1 MDTDTTPRSNVPFA
15 HQPAASEAGNT
26 FRDNSDS
33 TFIVNPKADTS
44 TDPSRM
50 NQRPPVSASDFNHMF
65 SPLALERMFQQN
77 AALATGDDSSEAQAP
92 SISGLLWQNREA
104 RPSDDTFEGAGNT
117 LQQLLSNGSNP
128 VEGTGSNSYHEQQQQ
143 QQQGE
148 QIYSMTPTVP
158 ITGYQGMLISPSS
171 PPDTAPLMSSVNM
184 NRRSLEAMRPMS
196 AVPPSHAANHRK
208 SVQIDP
214 RRLPPVPRSASRA
227 SIVSMASTS
236 AHPRYGQTT
245 QNDVYRPGSSL
256 APAPQLAR
264 HSLQQLNDRSHQM
277 HSSNTQ
283 RPNSSNGHNP
293 GYPAEIT
300 MHGQQQTDL
309 SLRHEVLDKVARK
322 SQPPTPYDIHMMPL
336 PSVSVPQSPAQRP
349 ATADIRP
356 SYEYPNDDIVTM
368 LPGDNQPRPYVWATR
383 DDSDPQNKQH
393 RRDDHHHQKT
403 LSLHKSGTVSR
414 MGSLRKLDYPGI
426 SQARKTSD
434 GSAHLL
440 TPNDFHAP
448 LPYRVGDMVLD
459 KEIGE
464 WVHISEFVHSSA
476 GASPVTRG
484 SPSTA
489 VETQQTRV
497 TVSRGPASGR
507 SSVSQHSHM
516 SAFPLPLPVEN
527 KERNG
532 SANTAY
538 GMGLISPVENQRKVV
553 HEMAERKAVGRRESA
568 AVRRRPIEDEALGSI
583 VQRLMTPAASPDGC
597 TALDLSGSGIRN
609 LAGLAQI
616 TSRLEAICLTGNKLR
631 GLAGLPTGLVSLKA
645 SSNWIRFSVSD
656 TERFMFAREL
666 PHLEEIDLSSNEIS
680 DIQVFSG
687 LRHLRVLD
695 LSRNRIESLAPL
707 RGCRRLLHLALRDN
721 SLSALDL
728 DANEAPLLSTLD
740 VCNNRLRVIPASIG
754 EFTHLVKANMVRND
768 LECVEFHGPPAE
780 SIRELRLS
788 ENPLVVRR
796 DGGVVDVRVWSAKFP
811 NLKTLYL
818 DICNIRAMAS
828 SEEPEDDSHMQ
839 LSPPPPPPSS
849 NMDRRTATGPV
860 IGWSSLF
867 NLSLRG
873 SALQPSLSVAFE
885 SLGQLKNLYAPDT
898 QFMLPRSLP
907 LLGNLL
913 QLVLPNA
920 GLSRLPSNMGAALPR
935 LRLLDISNN
944 PELTDFM
951 PILQLA
957 PSLEVL
963 RCRTVGFGGLSNA
976 VSGGGGFDA
985 AAGGWPSSDTGD
997 SGPAAVSADERAMLR
1012 WLSKLKRLRRLDFR
1026 FNKCT
1031 FDLYAPPVHSNGPVA
1046 GAGGTNALLEAV
1058 LSPQLQSPHVLGGDV
1073 PNSAAI
1079 SVQSRN
1085 ATHQQQQQQ
1094 QPQPQCH
1101 VVAGRIDEDAW
1112 LRNDHAYLANLK
1124 MGRHARLIQRRDDY
1138 WIAAISSF
1146 PRLEELDGIKVG
1158 LH

>member
-1 MDTDTTPRSNVPFA
+1 MDTDTAPRSAVPFA
-15 HQPAASEAGNT
+15 HQPDASEASNT

-33 TFIVNPKADTS
+33 TFIVNPKPDAS
-44 TDPSRM
+44 ADPSRM
-50 NQRPPVSASDFNHMF
+50 RQRPPVSASDFNHMF

-77 AALATGDDSSEAQAP
+77 AALVAGDDGSDAQTP
-92 SISGLLWQNREA
+92 SISGLLWQDREA

-128 VEGTGSNSYHEQQQQ
+128 VEGGSSSSNPHEQQHRQN
-143 QQQGE
+143 E
-148 QIYSMTPTVP
+148 QRYSVAPSGPVA
-158 ITGYQGMLISPSS
+158 GYQGMLISPFS
-171 PPDTAPLMSSVNM
+171 PPDTASLMGSVNM
-184 NRRSLEAMRPMS
+184 SRRSLEAMRPAS
-196 AVPPSHAANHRK
+196 AIPPSHAANHRR

-214 RRLPPVPRSASRA
+214 RRLPPVPRSVSRA
-227 SIVSMASTS
+227 SIVSMASTGG
-236 AHPRYGQTT
+236 HPRYGPAHS
-245 QNDVYRPGSSL
+245 NDEHRSGSAL

-264 HSLQQLNDRSHQM
+264 HSLQQLNERSQM
-277 HSSNTQ
+277 HASSIQ
-283 RPNSSNGHNP
+283 RPSSSNGNSS
-293 GYPAEIT
+293 GYPVDT
-300 MHGQQQTDL
+300 VVYGQQQQQQADM

-322 SQPPTPYDIHMMPL
+322 SQPQTPYDMQMMPL
-336 PSVSVPQSPAQRP
+336 SSVSVPQSPVPRP

-356 SYEYPNDDIVTM
+356 AYEYSNDDDIVTM
-368 LPGDNQPRPYVWATR
+368 LPGDTQPRPYVWGTR
-383 DDSDPQNKQH
+383 NHSDPRNKQ
-393 RRDDHHHQKT
+393 RSRNQHQKT
-403 LSLHKSGTVSR
+403 PSLHKAGTVSR
-414 MGSLRKLDYPGI
+414 IGSMRKLDYPGI

-464 WVHISEFVHSSA
+464 WVHISEFVQSSA
-476 GASPVTRG
+476 NGSPVTRG

-489 VETQQTRV
+489 VEPQQTHA

-507 SSVSQHSHM
+507 SSVSQHSHL

-527 KERNG
+527 KDRSG
-532 SANTAY
+532 SASTAY

-568 AVRRRPIEDEALGSI
+568 AAVRRRPIEDEALGSI
-583 VQRLMTPAASPDGC
+583 VQRLMMPAASPDGC

-631 GLAGLPTGLVSLKA
+631 GLSGLPTGLVSLKA
-645 SSNWIRFSVSD
+645 PSNWIRFSALDSD
-656 TERFMFAREL
+656 RFLFAREL

-680 DIQVFSG
+680 DIHVFSG

-721 SLSALDL
+721 SLSVLDL
-728 DANEAPLLSTLD
+728 DASETPLLSTLD
-740 VCNNRLRVIPASIG
+740 VCNNRLRVVPASIG
-754 EFTHLVKANMVRND
+754 ELKHLVKANMVRND
-768 LECVEFHGPPAE
+768 LECIEFHGPPAE

-811 NLKTLYL
+811 SLRTLYL
-818 DICNIRAMAS
+818 DVCNIRAMTS
-828 SEEPEDDSHMQ
+828 SEGPDDASHVQ
-839 LSPPPPPPSS
+839 LLPPSA
-849 NMDRRTATGPV
+849 DRHAAAGSTG
-860 IGWSSLF
+860 GWPSLL

-885 SLGQLKNLYAPDT
+885 SLSQLKNLYAPDT
-898 QFMLPRSLP
+898 HIVLPRSLP
-907 LLGNLL
+907 LLSNLL

-920 GLSRLPSNMGAALPR
+920 GLSQLPSNMGAALPH

-963 RCRTVGFGGLSNA
+963 RCRAVGFGGLANA
-976 VSGGGGFDA
+976 ADNGGGFNA
-985 AAGGWPSSDTGD
+985 
-997 SGPAAVSADERAMLR
+997 AAVSADERAMLR

-1031 FDLYAPPVHSNGPVA
+1031 FDLYAPPAHSNGSAA

-1058 LSPQLQSPHVLGGDV
+1058 LSPQLQSPHVMGGDT
-1073 PNSAAI
+1073 PNSAAM
-1079 SVQSRN
+1079 SVLSPN
-1085 ATHQQQQQQ
+1085 PAQQQQQ
-1094 QPQPQCH
+1094 CH
-1101 VVAGRIDEDAW
+1101 AAAGRVDEDAW

-1138 WIAAISSF
+1138 WIAAISLF